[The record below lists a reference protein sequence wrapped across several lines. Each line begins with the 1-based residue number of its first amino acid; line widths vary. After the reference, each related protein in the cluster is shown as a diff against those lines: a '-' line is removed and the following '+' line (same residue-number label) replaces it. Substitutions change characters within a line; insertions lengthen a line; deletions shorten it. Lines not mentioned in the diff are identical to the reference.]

1 MYNMYQMYYTD
12 IIDYGYIISHHNTS
26 AYTEARKQEIHSAS
40 QAGSVGGDSA
50 LTITKVGALTHTSLG
65 S

>member
-40 QAGSVGGDSA
+40 QAGSVG
-50 LTITKVGALTHTSLG
+50 VGELG
-65 S
+65 SKMLHPVDPPIS